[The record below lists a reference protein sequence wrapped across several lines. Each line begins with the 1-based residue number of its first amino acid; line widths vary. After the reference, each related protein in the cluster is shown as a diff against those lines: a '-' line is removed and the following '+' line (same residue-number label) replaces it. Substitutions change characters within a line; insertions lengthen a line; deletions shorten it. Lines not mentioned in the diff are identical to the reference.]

1 MVLLYIAVTIRINLR
16 FGSLLDMQS
25 WPPRCHEDSHR
36 SPHRKVPFT
45 VELQQQRD
53 VLKHGMLSRAVQ
65 KP

>member
-1 MVLLYIAVTIRINLR
+1 MVLLLQYTNTMINLR

-36 SPHRKVPFT
+36 SPHHKVPFT

-53 VLKHGMLSRAVQ
+53 VMKHGMLGRAVQ